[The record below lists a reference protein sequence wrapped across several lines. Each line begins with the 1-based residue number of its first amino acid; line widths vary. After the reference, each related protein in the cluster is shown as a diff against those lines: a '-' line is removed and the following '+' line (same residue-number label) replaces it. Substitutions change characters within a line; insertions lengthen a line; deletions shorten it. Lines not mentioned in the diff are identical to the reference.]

1 LKVLQESEL
10 PLTNT
15 GKVKKNEM
23 QALFDPVVQAR
34 A

>member
-1 LKVLQESEL
+1 L

-15 GKVKKNEM
+15 GKVKKNEL
-23 QALFDPVVQAR
+23 ASLFFDQSAD

>member
-1 LKVLQESEL
+1 L

-23 QALFDPVVQAR
+23 QALFAR
-34 A
+34 DKKPQPIQ

>member
-1 LKVLQESEL
+1 VVPEKDL

-23 QALFDPVVQAR
+23 QALFAR
-34 A
+34 DKKP